1 MSEQP
6 RGNARAAVIDGY
18 GAPKVLHLATLPA
31 PEPGPHEVL
40 IRTRFA
46 GVNPIDCKTRAG
58 RGIPVE
64 RFPAVLGWDL
74 AGTVA
79 QLGAGVEKWREGD
92 EVFGMLRFP
101 KHAGTY
107 QEYVVAPESELA
119 PKPERTDFRE
129 AAGAAMV
136 ALTAWQSL
144 FELARLRS
152 GQRVLVHGA
161 AGGVGHVAVQIARS
175 TGAEVIGTASARNVD
190 FVTGLGARAVIDYT
204 SVPLEEVARD
214 VDVVLDSRGGTDFLR
229 LLETLR
235 PGGVIVSLVG
245 ANPEGERVARAKG
258 LRAAFAFVHP
268 EPQALDRIA
277 AQLGDGALRVAIDRV
292 FPLDEAGN
300 AHAYVEGGHVR
311 GRVLLHVNE

>member
-1 MSEQP
+1 M
-6 RGNARAAVIDGY
+6 RNRNVRAAVIDSY
-18 GAPKVLHLATLPA
+18 GAPDVLHLATLPF
-31 PEPGPHEVL
+31 PEPGPREVV

-58 RGIPVE
+58 YGIPVD

-74 AGTVA
+74 AGTVV
-79 QLGAGVEKWREGD
+79 QLGTDVGRWREGD

-119 PKPERTDFRE
+119 AKPERTNFRE
-129 AAGAAMV
+129 AAGCAMV

-144 FELARLRS
+144 FELASLKS

-175 TGAEVIGTASARNVD
+175 TGAEVIGTASMRNAD
-190 FVTGLGARAVIDYT
+190 FVAGLGARAVVDYT
-204 SVPLEEVARD
+204 SVPLEDVARD
-214 VDVVLDSRGGTDFLR
+214 VDVVLDTRGGTDFLR

-235 PGGVIVSLVG
+235 AGGVIVSLVG

-258 LRAAFAFVHP
+258 LRAAFTFVHP
-268 EPQALDRIA
+268 EQQALDRIA
-277 AQLGDGALRVAIDRV
+277 GQMSDGMLRVAIDRV

-311 GRVLLHVNE
+311 GRVLLEVND